1 MEQEFDFRRLARYG
15 VREIGDAVL
24 QEEALWAMCVRMATV
39 LVYVT
44 CICTIMV
51 PRVRKAMVCL
61 RALGKFDPLIHGAAQ
76 QDGGNCRG

>member
-1 MEQEFDFRRLARYG
+1 MAGRVIMEQEFDFRRLARYG

-24 QEEALWAMCVRMATV
+24 QEEALWAMCVRMASV

-51 PRVRKAMVCL
+51 
-61 RALGKFDPLIHGAAQ
+61 
-76 QDGGNCRG
+76 